1 MNQYLEEG
9 NNMPG
14 TMKRMGKGSYGNPFS
29 AGAST
34 VKKKPKK
41 RKKATPL
48 YGRSARPKSARPA
61 RSRGV

>member
-1 MNQYLEEG
+1 
-9 NNMPG
+9 MPG

-34 VKKKPKK
+34 MKKKKPKK
-41 RKKATPL
+41 RKTPL
-48 YGRSARPKSARPA
+48 YGRSAKPKSARPA

>member
-1 MNQYLEEG
+1 
-9 NNMPG
+9 
-14 TMKRMGKGSYGNPFS
+14 MKRMGKGSYGNPFS
-29 AGAST
+29 AGTST

-61 RSRGV
+61 KSRGV

>member
-1 MNQYLEEG
+1 
-9 NNMPG
+9 MPKALKQLVKKI
-14 TMKRMGKGSYGNPFS
+14 TTGNPFS

-34 VKKKPKK
+34 MKKKPKK
-41 RKKATPL
+41 RKKPTPL